1 MTNRLKFELKAFEN
15 FILEPYAAENRQF
28 DFKKSVKKVINAF
41 TQAQYVQD
49 ERLFERY
56 IQGHQSDT
64 IRLLNVLHKQNGEHC
79 EAASL
84 ALQEIL
90 AHIEQH
96 HSKYFDENC
105 PVPEAYRLIS
115 MEQLQQ
121 DGLVLQAKL
130 KSKGIDP
137 NLQLEILTYLKKLDK
152 AVSCTY
158 KELIYAKT
166 LMRYL
171 LDLLSVN
178 KDCNWNRKVAVELY
192 YLNFNKST
200 FFTYCRRL
208 IAAEVD
214 ALGSFMEQ
222 KKHFNW
228 FSRELLKL
236 QVKPNIAYKVTRP
249 GLHDLLNAYIEK
261 EVTSLVERAAD
272 KTVSA
277 TPQQTFTERAERFD
291 FKLPLNL
298 SVPQLALFVQLF
310 IAVGVFIVEKGQI
323 MTIMKFFAANVTTK
337 GTDGISAENLNKQR
351 TKPLAAV
358 VDAVEGMLVEM
369 LDTLK
374 EM

>member
-1 MTNRLKFELKAFEN
+1 MTDRLKFELNAFEDLLEEAGATVN
-15 FILEPYAAENRQF
+15 TEFNYAKEGRRVIKVFI
-28 DFKKSVKKVINAF
+28 
-41 TQAQYVQD
+41 QAQY
-49 ERLFERY
+49 EHEETRLEHY
-56 IQGHQSDT
+56 IQKHQSDT
-64 IRLLNVLHKQNGEHC
+64 IRLLNRLHKQEGLVY
-79 EAASL
+79 EAAAS
-84 ALQEIL
+84 ALYEIL
-90 AHIEQH
+90 NHIEQH

-105 PVPEAYRLIS
+105 VVPESYRLMS
-115 MEQLQQ
+115 MEQLRQ

-130 KSKGIDP
+130 KSKRIDP
-137 NLQLEILTYLKKLDK
+137 ALQGELIAYLSKLAE

-166 LMRYL
+166 LMRCL

-178 KDCNWNRKVAVELY
+178 KDCNWNRKVVVELY

-208 IAAEVD
+208 IAREVD
-214 ALGSFMEQ
+214 ALGSFTEQ
-222 KKHFNW
+222 LKHFDW
-228 FSRELLKL
+228 FSREMNKL
-236 QVKPNIAYKVTRP
+236 NRKPNVAYKSDRKALP
-249 GLHDLLNAYIEK
+249 KLLNSYIAREIA
-261 EVTSLVERAAD
+261 SLLERAAD

-310 IAVGVFIVEKGQI
+310 IVVGVFIVEKGQI
-323 MTIMKFFAANVTTK
+323 MTVMKFFAANVTTK
-337 GTDGISAENLNKQR
+337 GTDEISAENLNKQR

-358 VDAVEGMLVEM
+358 VDVVEGILLMMLEA
-369 LDTLK
+369 LK